1 MIATQCIISLILS
14 NYQCCIYHF
23 TWMPQYMLVCA
34 YFNYYI
40 QNPWSM
46 SPEMGLT
53 LLEDNNRPS
62 YKHPSPSQWDFLHS
76 GSGSAIGISPS
87 QSPDNAAPQ
96 MGYKR
101 TQLCSRDFPNSK
113 ELLARTV
120 DGVSPTRG
128 LGRPPSYH
136 YQNTSR
142 TSNWSTYQSRSQSPS
157 RHPTVDKVLT

>member
-1 MIATQCIISLILS
+1 
-14 NYQCCIYHF
+14 
-23 TWMPQYMLVCA
+23 MPQYMLVCA

-101 TQLCSRDFPNSK
+101 TQLCSRDFPNSE

-120 DGVSPTRG
+120 DGFHPLEDWAVLHPIITRTL
-128 LGRPPSYH
+128 LG
-136 YQNTSR
+136 QATG
-142 TSNWSTYQSRSQSPS
+142 
-157 RHPTVDKVLT
+157 RHIKVEVNLRADIQL